1 MRQKRITSI
10 IAILLLG
17 VFLGIKALDYHPL
30 THSQD
35 EPVKC
40 ELCTLSLLHENTSF
54 DRVKSISFVSLC
66 WEKPME
72 TIGQVNLLL
81 FEDDPVFPA
90 LFGRPP
96 PFIG

>member
-1 MRQKRITSI
+1 MRHKRFTSV

-40 ELCTLSLLHENTSF
+40 ELCTLSLLHESTSF
-54 DRVKSISFVSLC
+54 DRVVSVTYTPVF
-66 WEKPME
+66 WDKRME
-72 TIGQVNLLL
+72 SMGPVAIIL
-81 FEDDPVFPA
+81 FEDDPVFPS

-96 PFIG
+96 PFLG

>member
-1 MRQKRITSI
+1 MRQKRFTSV

-40 ELCTLSLLHENTSF
+40 ELCTLSLLHESTSF
-54 DRVKSISFVSLC
+54 DRVTSISYSPLC
-66 WEKPME
+66 LEKPME
-72 TIGQVNLLL
+72 TAGQVYVIL
-81 FEDDPVFPA
+81 FEDDPVFPT

-96 PFIG
+96 PFLG